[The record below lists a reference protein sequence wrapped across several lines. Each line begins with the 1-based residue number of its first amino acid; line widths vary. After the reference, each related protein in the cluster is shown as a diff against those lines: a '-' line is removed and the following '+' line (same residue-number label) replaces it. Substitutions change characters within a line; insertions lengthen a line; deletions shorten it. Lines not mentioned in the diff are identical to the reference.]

1 MKKIA
6 FMAMLFMTINSQAQT
21 ELRSITKSLPA
32 ENNCCAILNSS
43 TQRGQVL
50 ISNGPG
56 TSPYWGTLPNTATTP
71 PPPPPPP
78 PVSPQASTRSFS
90 IVGPIYCSGLPS
102 NKNQQ
107 QWVPFNNG
115 TLTIT
120 ARVPSNVLISSSIV
134 GASSQTSVAGI
145 AVGFVGCEIT
155 VKVDNT
161 VYEYNVDNISL
172 GLTKIVTGAMTS
184 GSASF
189 SNFSVQVPAGTH
201 TITLL
206 ARNDG
211 YNDAIRRLGAV
222 YLTALVVPVN

>member
-1 MKKIA
+1 MKSFV
-6 FMAMLFMTINSQAQT
+6 FMVMLFTAINSQAQT
-21 ELRSITKSLPA
+21 ELRPLTRTLPA
-32 ENNCCAILNSS
+32 DNSCCAIITGAS
-43 TQRGQVL
+43 QKGQVL
-50 ISNGPG
+50 ISNGAG
-56 TSPYWGTLPNTATTP
+56 TAPSWGNVPTP
-71 PPPPPPP
+71 APAPA
-78 PVSPQASTRSFS
+78 PVGTKSFS
-90 IVGPIYCSGLPS
+90 IAGPIYCSGLPS
-102 NKNQQ
+102 NKTQQ

-120 ARVPSNVLISSSIV
+120 ARVPSNILISSTIV

-161 VYEYNVDNISL
+161 IYEYNIDNISL
-172 GLTKIVTGAMTS
+172 GLTKLVTGAMTS
-184 GSASF
+184 GSATI

>member
-1 MKKIA
+1 MKRIL
-6 FMAMLFMTINSQAQT
+6 FVAMLLMAIKSQAQT
-21 ELRSITKSLPA
+21 ELRTISKLPA
-32 ENNCCAILNSS
+32 TDNSCCAILTGTS
-43 TQRGQVL
+43 QRGQVL
-50 ISNGPG
+50 ISNGTG
-56 TSPYWGTLPNTATTP
+56 TTPSWGNMPTPAP
-71 PPPPPPP
+71 PPPPPAGPK
-78 PVSPQASTRSFS
+78 SFS
-90 IVGPIYCSGLPS
+90 ITGPFYCSGLPS
-102 NKNQQ
+102 NKSQQ

-120 ARVPSNVLISSSIV
+120 ASVPSNVLISSSIV

-161 VYEYNVDNISL
+161 IYEYNVDNISL
-172 GLTKIVTGAMTS
+172 GLTKLVTGAMTS
-184 GSASF
+184 GSASI

-222 YLTALVVPVN
+222 YLTALVVPVR

>member
-1 MKKIA
+1 
-6 FMAMLFMTINSQAQT
+6 MAMLLMAIKSQAQT
-21 ELRSITKSLPA
+21 ELRTISKLPA
-32 ENNCCAILNSS
+32 TDNSCCAILTGTS
-43 TQRGQVL
+43 QRGQVL
-50 ISNGPG
+50 ISNGTG
-56 TSPYWGTLPNTATTP
+56 TTPSWGNMPTPAP
-71 PPPPPPP
+71 PPPPP
-78 PVSPQASTRSFS
+78 ASTKSFS
-90 IVGPIYCSGLPS
+90 ITGPFYCSGLPS
-102 NKNQQ
+102 NKSQQ

-161 VYEYNVDNISL
+161 IYEYNVDNISL

-184 GSASF
+184 GSASI